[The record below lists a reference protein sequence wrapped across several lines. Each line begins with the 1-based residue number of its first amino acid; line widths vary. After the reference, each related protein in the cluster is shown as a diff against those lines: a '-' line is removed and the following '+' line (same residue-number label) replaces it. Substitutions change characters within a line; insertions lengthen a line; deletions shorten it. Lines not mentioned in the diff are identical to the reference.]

1 MKRTVASLKTSAL
14 SVGIGAVFS
23 LGVHCVFS
31 FLSCYF
37 DSNPGK
43 HPIRYP
49 ASIGTGMIC
58 LMIFLVLV
66 YLYAKVRKKSMSTLG
81 IALDVVFGMTS
92 CIPFYFLWVTADNMI
107 SGLV

>member
-1 MKRTVASLKTSAL
+1 MKKQWPGLKTSAL

-23 LGVHCVFS
+23 LGVHCVFC

-37 DSNPGK
+37 DSNPSK

-49 ASIGTGMIC
+49 ASLGTGMIC

-81 IALDVVFGMTS
+81 IVLDIVLALVS
-92 CIPFYFLWVTADNMI
+92 CVPFYFLWVTGDNMI

>member
-14 SVGIGAVFS
+14 SVGIGAMFS

-49 ASIGTGMIC
+49 ASIGIGMIC

-66 YLYAKVRKKSMSTLG
+66 YLYAKVRKKEHVYPWNRVG
-81 IALDVVFGMTS
+81 C
-92 CIPFYFLWVTADNMI
+92 CISHDILYSVLLSV
-107 SGLV
+107 GHC